1 MNDNQIMTIYHQILS
16 KHEDQN
22 EIWLHQNEREVVID
36 AMMECASVYG
46 KNFAEPHIAAAKKQ
60 WLKQIKKALTKI

>member
-1 MNDNQIMTIYHQILS
+1 
-16 KHEDQN
+16 
-22 EIWLHQNEREVVID
+22 VID
-36 AMMECASVYG
+36 AMMECARVYG